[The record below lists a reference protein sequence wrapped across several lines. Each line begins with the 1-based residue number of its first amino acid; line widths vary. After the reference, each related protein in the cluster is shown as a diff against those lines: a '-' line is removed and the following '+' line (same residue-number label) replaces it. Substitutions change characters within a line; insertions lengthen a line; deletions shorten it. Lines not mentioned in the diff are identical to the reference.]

1 MLFLFILNKYK
12 FVPRNL
18 TKKMKKITTL
28 SGIVLASVMNAQAQY
43 CMPAFQY
50 GADSNMIS
58 HVTFGNINNSSPV
71 QSGNAQV
78 YENFTSMSTD
88 LQSGSNYNISV
99 TGPSSTFSSDVVVF
113 IDFNQNG
120 NFDDAGESFYIGRLE
135 AANPANAFTIN
146 NTITIPATAANGST
160 RMRVLK
166 NTNVQAY
173 SNPAA
178 PNSISSAC
186 DSSLRA
192 GQTEDYTVNI
202 IGQTANFPAP
212 YCGTENITSL
222 TVSEISTVEFAGV
235 VRNSALDGNSDVLEN
250 FTATV
255 FNVNRGNNYPIT
267 VTGGTHGQNTVSAY
281 AYIDFNHNNQFDA
294 DEQFNLG
301 YLDNSNPVPNEQSG
315 VTTGSITIPAGAQLG
330 ETRFRLVKAY
340 ESNSWMGALKNLPC
354 PSGWFIGQAE
364 DYTLN
369 IQPENLSTSEVSKE
383 ASANVKIYP
392 NPTTN
397 SVTIKMKEGL
407 EKYEIYNL
415 SGQKLQEG
423 NSLTVSMDSFVP
435 GTYLIKIK
443 TKNQK
448 LITEK
453 IIKK

>member
-1 MLFLFILNKYK
+1 
-12 FVPRNL
+12 
-18 TKKMKKITTL
+18 MKKITTL
-28 SGIVLASVMNAQAQY
+28 SGIVLASLMNAQLQY
-43 CMPAFQY
+43 CMPTFQY

-58 HVTFGNINNSSPV
+58 NVTFGTINNSSSI
-71 QSGNAQV
+71 QSSNAQI
-78 YENFTSMSTD
+78 YENFTAISTD
-88 LQSGSNYNISV
+88 LQLGNSYPISV
-99 TGPSSTFSSDVVVF
+99 KGPSSTFPSDVVVF

-120 NFDDAGESFYIGRLE
+120 NFDDAGESFYIGRLD
-135 AANPANAFTIN
+135 AANPANAFTVN
-146 NTITIPATAANGST
+146 NTIVIPVNAAIGST

-202 IGQTANFPAP
+202 IGNTASFPAP

-222 TVSEISTVEFAGV
+222 TVSEISTVEFAGA

-255 FNVNRGNNYPIT
+255 FNVNRGNTYPIS

-301 YLDNSNPVPNEQSG
+301 YLDNSNPVPGRKSG
-315 VTTGSITIPAGAQLG
+315 VTTANITIPAGAQLG

-354 PSGWFIGQAE
+354 PSDWFIGQAE

-369 IQPENLSTSEVSKE
+369 IQPESLSTSEVSKE
-383 ASANVKIYP
+383 LPAQVNIYP
-392 NPTTN
+392 NPTSG

-407 EKYEIYNL
+407 EKYEIYNM
-415 SGQKLQEG
+415 SGQKMLEG
-423 NSLTVSMDSFVP
+423 NSMTISMDRFVP
-435 GTYLIKIK
+435 GTYLIKIH

-448 LITEK
+448 TATEK